1 MRHIGRKGGEEM
13 ELVINGELIHVPDH
27 IRTIA
32 DLLVHFQLNQKIAIV
47 EVNAHIIQK
56 QEYET
61 TALCN
66 GDRVEIV
73 HFVGGG

>member
-1 MRHIGRKGGEEM
+1 M
-13 ELVINGELIHVPDH
+13 ELIINGEVIRVPEHVQTVDG
-27 IRTIA
+27 
-32 DLLVHFQLNQKIAIV
+32 LLAHFQLNHKIAIV
-47 EVNAHIIQK
+47 ELNGNIIQK
-56 QEYET
+56 QEYQA